1 MVANKSGIT
10 SAFINRVTEEMP
22 GPDLGPEAQ
31 LDYLLPLY
39 RGIQSEVTTGES
51 KMAWLSGIII
61 DALQEVERA
70 SKNPEYVATTKKT
83 MGMLVYKPSTLG
95 TGKQASSAAM
105 RIRSLIAKFLGV
117 PYAEA
122 KHYVKI
128 QRTVSYR
135 IDWDAISAI
144 DPSLLQEVRKV
155 TGMQKR
161 PSLVV
166 GKVSKRLKLGM
177 ERKR

>member
-1 MVANKSGIT
+1 MAKKSGIT
-10 SAFINRVTEEMP
+10 AAFVNRVTEEMP
-22 GPDLGPEAQ
+22 DSDLGPEAQ

-39 RGIQSEVTTGES
+39 RGIQSEVIMGES
-51 KMAWLSGIII
+51 KMSWLGEIITE
-61 DALQEVERA
+61 ALQEIER
-70 SKNPEYVATTKKT
+70 SGKSPEYVAATRKT

-95 TGKQASSAAM
+95 TGKQASAAAM
-105 RIRSLIAKFLGV
+105 RIRSIVAKFLGV
-117 PYAEA
+117 SYAEA
-122 KHYVKI
+122 KQYVKM
-128 QRTVSYR
+128 QRTISYR

-144 DPSLLQEVRKV
+144 DPALLQEVRKI